1 MVRRCT
7 PMNADD
13 CNFNCNYNFNFN
25 YKRNYNYIVWC
36 YCNCG
41 FEPGTSAILK

>member
-13 CNFNCNYNFNFN
+13 CNFDFNCNCN
-25 YKRNYNYIVWC
+25 YKRNCNYVFWC